1 MTTVNSDLQKTPF
14 HPFHIEAGAKM
25 VDFGGWHMPLQYKGI
40 LAEHHS
46 VRDRVGLFDV
56 SHMGEISL
64 IGEKALEAARQLVTN
79 SLRIAIG
86 QAQYSPMCNHE
97 GGIIDD
103 LIVYRRS
110 ENNVLICVNAANR
123 AKDFDWIQKNNP
135 FPEEVQVRNDSDYFA
150 QAAIQGRHA
159 EATLQKLCDQDLS
172 AVKYYHFIE
181 GTVAGVEGCII
192 ARTGYTGE
200 DGFEV
205 FLPREGAAAMW
216 PAIMNAGEEFGIAP
230 IGLGARDSLRL
241 EARMHLYGSDMTE
254 DNTPFEAALGWAVKL
269 KKPSFIGK
277 EALIDYKANRW
288 TRRMVG
294 LKVSKR
300 IPRPRCLILHE
311 GKEVGI
317 VTSGTKSPVLG
328 YGIAMAYVSK
338 ELSIPG
344 TKLQVDVRGRVA
356 EAEVIKG
363 PFYRRDS

>member
-1 MTTVNSDLQKTPF
+1 MTKANDKLQKTPF

-25 VDFGGWHMPLQYKGI
+25 VDFGGWHMPLQYQGI
-40 LAEHHS
+40 LAEHHT
-46 VRDRVGLFDV
+46 VRERVGLFDV

-64 IGEKALEAARQLVTN
+64 LGEKALEAARHLVTN
-79 SLRIAIG
+79 SVKIEIG
-86 QAQYSPMCNHE
+86 QAQYSPMCNLE

-110 ENNVLICVNAANR
+110 ENNVLICVNASNR
-123 AKDFDWIQKNNP
+123 QKDFAWIQKNNP
-135 FPEEVQVRNDSDYFA
+135 FPNEVQVINHSEDFA
-150 QAAIQGRHA
+150 QVAIQGRHA
-159 EATLQKLCDQDLS
+159 EATLQKICEQDLS
-172 AVKYYHFIE
+172 SVQYYHFVE
-181 GTVAGVEGCII
+181 GTVAGVENCII

-205 FLPREGAAAMW
+205 FLPVEGASSMW
-216 PAIMNAGEEFGIAP
+216 PALMVAGEEFGIAP

-241 EARMHLYGSDMTE
+241 EAKMHLYGSDMTE
-254 DNTPFEAALGWAVKL
+254 ANTPYEAALGWAVKL
-269 KKPSFIGK
+269 KKKAFIGK

-294 LKVSKR
+294 LKVDKR
-300 IPRPRCLILHE
+300 IPRPGCPIRHE
-311 GKEVGI
+311 GNEVGV

-328 YGIAMAYVSK
+328 YGIAMAYVAK
-338 ELSIPG
+338 ELSVPG
-344 TKLQVDVRGRVA
+344 TKLQIDVRGRMA